1 MSQKHMVDA
10 RMHPILKPALIDTEG
25 RYGYDVAHRIIQ
37 TIAFGWLSFVA
48 PGSQLLTPS
57 QDATSHVTYASLF
70 T

>member
-37 TIAFGWLSFVA
+37 TIAFGWLS
-48 PGSQLLTPS
+48 
-57 QDATSHVTYASLF
+57 LF
-70 T
+70 IAQARNYSPLPRMPPVM